1 MSSSYNRNIDR
12 LRSAERSNTQTA
24 MSQRTEAANRAGNR
38 AINEANKIGEQLTA
52 FSGTLREMR
61 RKDIKERQERGRLAA
76 IEQSNV
82 NSEKLVE
89 LEQELST
96 LTATDTRYHE
106 IKAEMLKMSGP
117 DIYPDADRI
126 AHLSPWEQVG
136 YAKEKLRVFNETF
149 PDKLNH
155 AMANS
160 EKAVKIQNMSFTPKE
175 LHDNNI
181 HGLPFKEAALN
192 IVADDIKKN
201 AGLEKFSPEL
211 LELAGVND
219 AIQKAKESNTAKYRQ
234 RYNVEASSNTRS
246 KAEMS
251 WRTSNKTGE
260 DIYHYLVKTGATMDA
275 NNVQVGNAGAWKA
288 LEGLIVQEGIN
299 QSDPEYAEQ
308 ILNQPMP
315 PALAKKLGA
324 KLGTTY
330 AQQWPS
336 KAATLKQ
343 QIKDG
348 YTKKIDNDL
357 KNLEAAGKGVEVE
370 FIEKA
375 RTQPLSTQEVN
386 EYKRKFGELGLTIPS
401 SVTNYETLTMR
412 DQREDTQEIEALMA
426 SQNGYISNDQLDQ
439 FHPQAAVEFRDKAS
453 KLEKAQIEQFG
464 GDKQISAAL
473 NTVFDGMGL
482 KGNEKTLEYEIALAN
497 AKQDYNEKFN
507 QYIAM
512 GYDPRQANH
521 YALNADAVK
530 DKETGELIPDSQ
542 GVIAHI
548 RQTESTNKY
557 TSPVYAIQGDQKQG
571 HIRVA
576 EIAKGKKQLMNNS
589 NIIFEEPIGGAYGKK
604 QLDSIINNINKY
616 GHNKGVLKDKGAV
629 KYYQGLARGRN
640 INWMGLV
647 DAQLKTTGH
656 KGLFPD
662 GRPQLLNLMDGK
674 DSDGKVFADPHHFR
688 PVIKAVERADKY
700 PSRQNMIY
708 AHKLLQDCFPQPIT
722 TTGGIVRRPNSI
734 WDDLEEQ
741 YPWLEMFR
749 LPEPLGGP
757 DPQSNLP
764 DFITTTRKD

>member
-1 MSSSYNRNIDR
+1 MSSSYDRNIDR
-12 LRSAERSNTQTA
+12 LRSAERSNAQTA
-24 MSQRTEAANRAGNR
+24 MSQRTEAANRAGTR
-38 AINEANKIGEQLTA
+38 AINEANKIGNQLTA

-76 IEQSNV
+76 IEQSNI
-82 NSEKLVE
+82 NSEKLVA
-89 LEQELST
+89 LETELST
-96 LTATDTRYHE
+96 LTELDTRYHE

-117 DIYPDADRI
+117 DVYPDADRI

-136 YAKEKLRVFNETF
+136 YAKEKLRVFNDTF

-160 EKAVKIQNMSFTPKE
+160 EKAIKIQNMSFTPKE

-181 HGLPFKEAALN
+181 HGLPFKEAAMN
-192 IVADDIKKN
+192 IVANDIKKA
-201 AGLEKFSPEL
+201 AGLDKFSPEL
-211 LELAGVND
+211 LELAGTND

-246 KAEMS
+246 KAQLT
-251 WRTSNKTGE
+251 WQTSGKTGE
-260 DIYHYLVKTGATMDA
+260 DIYHYLVKTGATMDE
-275 NNVQVGNAGAWKA
+275 NNVQLGNAGAWKA

-330 AQQWPS
+330 AQQWPT

-357 KNLEAAGKGVEVE
+357 KNLEAAGKGLEVE

-386 EYKRKFGELGLTIPS
+386 EYKREFGNLGLTIPS

-412 DQREDTQEIEALMA
+412 DQREDKQEIEALMA

-439 FHPQAAVEFRDKAS
+439 FHPQAALEYREKAS
-453 KLEKAQIEQFG
+453 KLEKAQIEQFN

-473 NTVFDGMGL
+473 NQVFDGMGL
-482 KGNEKTLEYEIALAN
+482 KGNEKTLQYEVALAN
-497 AKQDYNEKFN
+497 ATADYNEKFN
-507 QYIAM
+507 QYVAM
-512 GYDPRQANH
+512 GYSPREASY
-521 YALNADAVK
+521 YALHADSVK
-530 DKETGELIPDSQ
+530 DKETGEIIPNSE
-542 GVIAHI
+542 GVVYHI
-548 RQTESTNKY
+548 RSMNEKDRKPQYIAEEFL
-557 TSPVYAIQGDQKQG
+557 VQGTQKQG

-576 EIAKGKKQLMNNS
+576 EINKGKKQLMNDP

-604 QLDSIINNINKY
+604 QLDSIINNINRY

-656 KGLFPD
+656 KGLWPD

-674 DSDGKVFADPHHFR
+674 DSDGKIFEDPYHFR
-688 PVIKAVERADKY
+688 PVIKAIERADKY
-700 PSRQNMIY
+700 PSRQNILYSYKM
-708 AHKLLQDCFPQPIT
+708 LQDAFPSGQI
-722 TTGGIVRRPNSI
+722 PNSV

-741 YPWLEMFR
+741 YPWLNV
-749 LPEPLGGP
+749 P
-757 DPQSNLP
+757 
-764 DFITTTRKD
+764 TTQQN

>member
-1 MSSSYNRNIDR
+1 MSSSFNRNIDR

-38 AINEANKIGEQLTA
+38 AINEANKIGEQLEA

-61 RKDIKERQERGRLAA
+61 QEDIKKRKERGRLAA
-76 IEQSNV
+76 IEQANV

-181 HGLPFKEAALN
+181 HGLPFKEAAMN
-192 IVADDIKKN
+192 IVAEDIKKA
-201 AGLEKFSPEL
+201 AGLDKFSPEL

-246 KAEMS
+246 KAELT
-251 WRTSNKTGE
+251 WQTSNKTGD
-260 DIYHYLVKTGATMDA
+260 DIYHYLVKTGATMDE
-275 NNVQVGNAGAWKA
+275 NNVQLGNTGAWKA
-288 LEGLIVQEGIN
+288 LEGVIVQEGIN
-299 QSDPEYAEQ
+299 QSNPEYAVD
-308 ILNQPMP
+308 ILNQAMP
-315 PALAKKLGA
+315 DALTKKLGA
-324 KLGTTY
+324 KKGTTY

-336 KAATLKQ
+336 KTADLKQ

-348 YTKKIDNDL
+348 YTKKIENDL
-357 KNLEAAGKGVEVE
+357 KNLESAGKGLEVE

-375 RTQPLSTQEVN
+375 RQGDLSTQQVN
-386 EYKRKFGELGLTIPS
+386 EYKRRFGQLGLTIPS

-412 DQREDTQEIEALMA
+412 DQREDKQSIEALIA
-426 SQNGYISNDQLDQ
+426 SQNGYISHDQLDQ
-439 FHPQAAVEFRDKAS
+439 FHPQASVEFRDKAS
-453 KLEKAQIEQFG
+453 KLEKSQIEQFN

-497 AKQDYNEKFN
+497 ATADYTEKFN
-507 QYIAM
+507 DYVAM
-512 GYDPRQANH
+512 GYSPREASY
-521 YALNADAVK
+521 YALNAESVK
-530 DKETGELIPDSQ
+530 DKQTGEIIPNSE
-542 GVIAHI
+542 GVVYHI
-548 RQTESTNKY
+548 RKTNQDGQKPQY
-557 TSPVYAIQGDQKQG
+557 ISEEFLIKGTQKQG
-571 HIRVA
+571 HVRVA
-576 EIAKGKKQLMNNS
+576 EIYKGKKQLMNNP
-589 NIIFEEPIGGAYGKK
+589 NIIFEETIGGAYGKK
-604 QLDSIINNINKY
+604 QLDSIINNINSY

-629 KYYQGLARGRN
+629 SYYKGLARGRN

-647 DAQLKTTGH
+647 DAQLKTVGH
-656 KGLFPD
+656 KGLWPD
-662 GRPQLLNLMDGK
+662 GRPQIHNLMDGK
-674 DSDGKVFADPHHFR
+674 DSDGKIFADPYNFR
-688 PVIKAVERADKY
+688 PVMKAIERADKY
-700 PSRQNMIY
+700 PSRKNIMYSYKMI
-708 AHKLLQDCFPQPIT
+708 QDLFPSGQI
-722 TTGGIVRRPNSI
+722 PNSV

-741 YPWLEMFR
+741 YPWLNI
-749 LPEPLGGP
+749 P
-757 DPQSNLP
+757 
-764 DFITTTRKD
+764 TTQQN

>member
-38 AINEANKIGEQLTA
+38 AINEANKIGEQLEA

-61 RKDIKERQERGRLAA
+61 QEDIKKRKERGRLAA
-76 IEQSNV
+76 IEQANV
-82 NSEKLVE
+82 KSEKLVE

-136 YAKEKLRVFNETF
+136 YAKEKLRVFNEPF

-219 AIQKAKESNTAKYRQ
+219 AIQKAKESTTAKYRQ

-315 PALAKKLGA
+315 PALTKKLGA